1 MVDRDGLE
9 NRCACKRTVG
19 SNPTLSATISRQS
32 IDFIRYYLRAN
43 VGAPHFHPHYSAPPL
58 RRARI
63 ADRGSAADAVFAL
76 APQFRDGL
84 QGWPARVAA
93 LMAAE
98 LKVDSHRMET
108 ILDKFIR
115 AHLSAG
121 RRRCERIVARGESQS
136 PT

>member
-1 MVDRDGLE
+1 
-9 NRCACKRTVG
+9 
-19 SNPTLSATISRQS
+19 
-32 IDFIRYYLRAN
+32 
-43 VGAPHFHPHYSAPPL
+43 
-58 RRARI
+58 
-63 ADRGSAADAVFAL
+63 
-76 APQFRDGL
+76 
-84 QGWPARVAA
+84 
-93 LMAAE
+93 MAAE